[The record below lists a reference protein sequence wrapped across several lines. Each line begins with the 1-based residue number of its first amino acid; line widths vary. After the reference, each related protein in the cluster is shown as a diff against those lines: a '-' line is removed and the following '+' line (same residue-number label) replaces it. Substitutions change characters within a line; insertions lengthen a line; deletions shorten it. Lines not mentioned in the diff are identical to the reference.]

1 MAEAAKM
8 LNPDKNVYLANPSA
22 GCPMAEQMEP
32 EMIEMIKAQEPDRK
46 VVCYINTTA
55 ALKRVCDVLRYFL
68 VCGED
73 SKEHGR

>member
-32 EMIEMIKAQEPDRK
+32 GDDRNDK
-46 VVCYINTTA
+46 GAGKPTE
-55 ALKRVCDVLRYFL
+55 R
-68 VCGED
+68 
-73 SKEHGR
+73 